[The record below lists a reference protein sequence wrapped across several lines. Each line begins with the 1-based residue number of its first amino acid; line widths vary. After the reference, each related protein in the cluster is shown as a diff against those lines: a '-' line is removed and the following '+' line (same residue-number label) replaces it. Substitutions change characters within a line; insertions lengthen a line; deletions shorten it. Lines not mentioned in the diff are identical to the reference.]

1 MGTAYRHEDKYK
13 IDSCQAALLEA
24 RATAMLQRDP
34 HVGTTGSYVIKSL
47 YFDDHQ
53 DTCFWEIE
61 DGYHLR
67 SKFRIRY
74 YDDNTGYI
82 RLEKKSKRNGM
93 IRKESCVIDEEM
105 CRSFMAGQIPLVRED
120 MPRVMKELFTEM
132 RLRNLIPKVIVVYE
146 RRPYIYAP
154 GNVRITF
161 DRSIASSNDISH
173 FLDADMVM
181 RPVMQKGE
189 SLLEVKWDEVMPEH
203 IYHHLA
209 LDELQWTSFSKY
221 YCCRKYDCYG
231 GYGL

>member
-13 IDSCQAALLEA
+13 IDSCQAAIMEA
-24 RATAMLQRDP
+24 RTMALLQRDP
-34 HVGTTGSYVIKSL
+34 HVAESGSYIIKSL
-47 YFDDHQ
+47 YFDDYQ
-53 DTCFWEIE
+53 DTCFWENE
-61 DGYHLR
+61 DGYNIR

-74 YDDNTGYI
+74 YDNKTDYI

-93 IRKESCVIDEEM
+93 VRKDSCVITEEM
-105 CRSFMAGQIPLVRED
+105 CRCFMMGRIPQVSEEMPQI
-120 MPRVMKELFTEM
+120 MKTLFTEM

-146 RRPYIYAP
+146 RRPYIYNA

-161 DRSIASSNDISH
+161 DRNIASSNDIKH
-173 FLDADMVM
+173 FLDADMVL

-203 IYHHLA
+203 IYHYLS

-221 YCCRKYDCYG
+221 YYCRKYDCCG
-231 GYGL
+231 GYGV